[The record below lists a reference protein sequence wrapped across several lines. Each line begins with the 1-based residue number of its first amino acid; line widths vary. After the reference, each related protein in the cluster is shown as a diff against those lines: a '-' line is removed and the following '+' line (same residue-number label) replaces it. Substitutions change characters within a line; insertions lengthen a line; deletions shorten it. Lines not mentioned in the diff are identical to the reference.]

1 MAQEADR
8 SALARA
14 GAGGE
19 PIHVAAQHGDQ
30 VALVDCLSSGVS
42 APPPL
47 SVEVNEERS
56 CHSSARGIIIASFG
70 V

>member
-42 APPPL
+42 APPPP
-47 SVEVNEERS
+47 VEVNEERS